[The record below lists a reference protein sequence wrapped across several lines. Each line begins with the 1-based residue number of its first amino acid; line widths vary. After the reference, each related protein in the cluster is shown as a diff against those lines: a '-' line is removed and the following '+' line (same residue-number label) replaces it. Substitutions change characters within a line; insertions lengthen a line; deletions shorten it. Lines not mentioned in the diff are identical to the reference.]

1 MVVLPVTLP
10 AVIARSAAPLALL
23 LAGVLPGHAA
33 PPARVEITYELTA
46 KGMTIAELR
55 ETLEHD
61 GKRYTIRS
69 ELRGK
74 GLFALSARGNRN
86 RTSSGSVA
94 PEGLR
99 PAEFRDQFGDRSQG
113 ASFDWARRMVLLD
126 ENGAKKSEPMNG
138 PAYDRL
144 SFHYTFAFS
153 APRADVSATISDGRA
168 NYLYV
173 YKLAGRETIKTPIG
187 DIEALKLVKQKDPGD
202 DRGSELW
209 LDIKRGYLPVRALAI
224 EKDGSQIDQ
233 VVTRIDEKTK

>member
-1 MVVLPVTLP
+1 MSP
-10 AVIARSAAPLALL
+10 RSAISCVALLALACATAAL
-23 LAGVLPGHAA
+23 AA
-33 PPARVEITYELTA
+33 PPSRVEITYELTA

-61 GKRYTIRS
+61 GRRYTIRS

-86 RTSSGSVA
+86 RVSSGTVA
-94 PEGLR
+94 ANGLK

-113 ASFDWARRMVLLD
+113 ASFDWGRRVVLLD
-126 ENGAKKSEPMNG
+126 ENGEKKTEPMNG